1 MIRKIIV
8 ASALTSLALAAAVS
22 AFADNTSPPTTPPT
36 SSERKTVDLACMQTA
51 VDKRDTAIIAGVDAY
66 HTAVKAALEARK
78 TSLKAAWGI
87 TDRKERRAAL
97 KTAWRAYR
105 TALKGARKGLHTSK
119 NAVWAA
125 FKADRRTCGSG
136 GTSDDQTGQGVD
148 SQLYDGPRLS

>member
-8 ASALTSLALAAAVS
+8 GSALTSLALAAAVT
-22 AFADNTSPPTTPPT
+22 AFADNTPPPTAPPT
-36 SSERKTVDLACMQTA
+36 SPAHKKTIDLACMQTA
-51 VDKRDTAIIAGVDAY
+51 VDKRDSAIIAGVDAY
-66 HTAVKAALEARK
+66 HTAVKTALETRK

-125 FKADRRTCGSG
+125 FKADRR
-136 GTSDDQTGQGVD
+136 
-148 SQLYDGPRLS
+148 